1 MEALTTTFLVV
12 FLAELGDKTQFLV
25 IAFAAKYYWRHVF
38 LGMTIGITVVHS
50 LAVAA
55 GSFVGHLIP
64 EDVITGI
71 AALFFLWFGIL
82 TLRADDEKKEAYDSS
97 FGPIWAVSAAFIVGE
112 MGDKT
117 QIAAM
122 TMAAQLGVWPLVL
135 IGAVSGMLVADSLG
149 LVFGTTLLHK
159 RLPTKKMQLISGS
172 IFLIFGL
179 YGILRMLWLYLK

>member
-71 AALFFLWFGIL
+71 AALLFLWFGIL
-82 TLRADDEKKEAYDSS
+82 TLRADDEKKEAYDSR
-97 FGPIWAVSAAFIVGE
+97 FGPIWAVAAAFIVGE

-149 LVFGTTLLHK
+149 LVFGTLLHK